1 MNWIYWRKIEK
12 NRWKKTQLA
21 RLVYVTSG
29 KAVVEEGKDN
39 KDYVGAGQH
48 DQQHVEAVGQLLDGG
63 AWYKKNDFECF
74 FSILKTWF
82 KSGQG

>member
-12 NRWKKTQLA
+12 NRSKKTQ
-21 RLVYVTSG
+21 LVYVTSG

-63 AWYKKNDFECF
+63 TKR
-74 FSILKTWF
+74 SIE
-82 KSGQG
+82 